1 MKYRDLITIFVGVIL
16 ILSLG
21 YTIGVDNSV
30 WYLPV
35 ILFALFVVI
44 IYKLWIEK

>member
-1 MKYRDLITIFVGVIL
+1 MKYRDLITIFVGIIL

-21 YTIGVDNSV
+21 YALGVDNSV

-35 ILFALFVVI
+35 ILFVLFVVVL
-44 IYKLWIEK
+44 YKLWIEK